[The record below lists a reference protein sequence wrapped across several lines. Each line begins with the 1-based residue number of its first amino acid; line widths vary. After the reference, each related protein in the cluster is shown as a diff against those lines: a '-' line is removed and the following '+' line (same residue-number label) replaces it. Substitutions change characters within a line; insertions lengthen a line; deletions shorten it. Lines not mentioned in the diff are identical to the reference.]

1 MKSLLSLF
9 ALGLLSGCDMRS
21 AQTELQV
28 IRSWPA
34 KEANQG
40 VAVDAEYFYA
50 IDDKALGKYEKTTGR
65 KVAEWKAPA
74 GSGIIHMN
82 AGIVDGGRLYV
93 VHSNFPAKPDE
104 SSLEIFDAQTLRPVA
119 RHAFEHPIGS
129 LTWAIPDRDGW
140 LACFAHYKS
149 NSDPAKSRIVR
160 YDAKWQVLAVWSFPA
175 ELIERFGRYS
185 SSGGGWAV
193 DGRIWVS
200 GHDARELYRLS
211 LPEGGGVAKWE
222 GTRPFVSAGQ
232 AFAWDPTRPQ
242 ELYSIQRKSRE
253 VLVSRLTE

>member
-9 ALGLLSGCDMRS
+9 ALGLLSACVIQS
-21 AQTELQV
+21 AQPELQL
-28 IRSWPA
+28 IRSWSA

-40 VAVDAEYFYA
+40 VAVDAEHFYV

-65 KVAEWKAPA
+65 KVAEWKAPV

-82 AGIVDGGRLYV
+82 SGIVDGGRLYV
-93 VHSNFPAKPDE
+93 AHSNFPTKPDE
-104 SSLEIFDAQTLRPVA
+104 SSVEIFDARTLRHVG
-119 RHAFEHPIGS
+119 RQLFDQPIGS

-140 LACFAHYKS
+140 LACFAHYRLNS
-149 NSDPAKSRIVR
+149 NPALSRLVR
-160 YDAKWQVLAVWSFPA
+160 YDAKWKAVAMWSFPA
-175 ELIERFGRYS
+175 ELLRRFGNYS
-185 SSGGGWAV
+185 SSCGGAAV

-222 GTRPFVSAGQ
+222 GTVPFVSAGQ

-253 VLVSRLTE
+253 VLISRLAE